1 MKKQLA
7 LTLGLIATVTL
18 AANAQNQ
25 PVANSQP
32 AAFIQVLDL
41 SGKTPRTISGNKVSL
56 SKKQQLCWGTLNIKF
71 TGKTRVTETFH
82 SPAATKFTSD
92 KDQSYASNDKKEF
105 VIVSEV
111 MPSKDNSI
119 SRCWQLEK
127 KDPIGKYSLDVQIGD
142 INFSGLKFEV
152 VK

>member
-1 MKKQLA
+1 MKKLLA
-7 LTLGLIATVTL
+7 LTLGLISTTVM
-18 AANAQNQ
+18 AANTQNQ
-25 PVANSQP
+25 ATTNGQP
-32 AAFIQVLDL
+32 AAFIRVLDM
-41 SGKTPRTISGNKVSL
+41 SGKTPRPIEGNKVSL
-56 SKKQQLCWGTLNIKF
+56 SKKQQLCWGTLNMTL

-111 MPSKDNSI
+111 MPSNGAI

-127 KDPIGKYSLDVQIGD
+127 KDPIGKYTLDVQVGD
-142 INFSGLKFEV
+142 INFAGLKFEV